1 MEDITNLKTFKL
13 ICQKCGSDKTQ
24 ISITMYDS
32 CDMRDVTC
40 RNCGNEE
47 SW

>member
-1 MEDITNLKTFKL
+1 MTKFETFKL
-13 ICQKCGSDKTQ
+13 ICQKCGSDDTQ

-32 CDMRDVTC
+32 CDIRDVTC
-40 RNCGNEE
+40 LKCENEE